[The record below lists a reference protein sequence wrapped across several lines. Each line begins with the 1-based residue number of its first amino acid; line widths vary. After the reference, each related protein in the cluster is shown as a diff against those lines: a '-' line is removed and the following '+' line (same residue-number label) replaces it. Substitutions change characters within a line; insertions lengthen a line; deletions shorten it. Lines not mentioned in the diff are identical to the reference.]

1 MRSNKKNVSIYT
13 LNPLATEILGGSDS
27 EMGSA
32 EYLELIRITN
42 ERRENTPEKK
52 KSHLRPASHG

>member
-1 MRSNKKNVSIYT
+1 M
-13 LNPLATEILGGSDS
+13 ATEILGGSDS

-32 EYLELIRITN
+32 EYLELIGITN

-52 KSHLRPASHG
+52 KITSPAGKPRLKPELDIKLA

>member
-1 MRSNKKNVSIYT
+1 M
-13 LNPLATEILGGSDS
+13 ATEILGGSDS

-52 KSHLRPASHG
+52 KSPAGKPRLKPELDIKLA